1 MGQLDTF
8 AGAHVIDGV
17 NADDIAAPQRLD
29 ADLGMLARFT
39 HIETVRVDIGIGE
52 TAGLEKR
59 FGKEKSGAAGGVLL
73 LIVMDLR
80 HLDVIGFT
88 KQGGELGEDVHDDID
103 ADAHV
108 GGAEDEGVLAEF
120 IQFGEL
126 FVRKASGA
134 DDDGASRSGSGA
146 GVGDGGFR
154 RGEVDD
160 DGAIDLKQLKEEM
173 NQDVVLVSIMWVN
186 NILGS
191 VQPIK
196 EVIDIVKKYKKA
208 HLHVDCVQ
216 GICKVIPNFNF
227 NDIDMFTF
235 STHKIYG
242 PKGIG
247 GLFVREGIELN
258 KRLYGS
264 SSQFSIKP
272 GTFDLSLVA
281 STAKCFIKFY
291 NKTCDHKED
300 VKKKY
305 LYLREKLEKNNKIV
319 FNTNGD
325 NISYYILNISLIGIR
340 GETIVHTLERDEIY
354 VSTGSSCSSKLAKPE
369 KTIYAIS
376 ESNERSTSTVRIS
389 LSFLTTYE
397 EIDALVDAINKIT
410 NGVK

>member
-1 MGQLDTF
+1 MKYFDYTATTPVDSEVLETYINTTKKFF
-8 AGAHVIDGV
+8 ANTTSLH
-17 NADDIAAPQRLD
+17 R
-29 ADLGMLARFT
+29 
-39 HIETVRVDIGIGE
+39 
-52 TAGLEKR
+52 
-59 FGKEKSGAAGGVLL
+59 
-73 LIVMDLR
+73 
-80 HLDVIGFT
+80 
-88 KQGGELGEDVHDDID
+88 LGEESNHMYEVCTRRIKDIIGLNNHKLVYTSN
-103 ADAHV
+103 ATEANNLAIFGTVLKYEKAKIITSKIEHPSV
-108 GGAEDEGVLAEF
+108 YNVFKELEDKYEVVYLNVNIEG
-120 IQFGEL
+120 I
-126 FVRKASGA
+126 
-134 DDDGASRSGSGA
+134 
-146 GVGDGGFR
+146 
-154 RGEVDD
+154 
-160 DGAIDLKQLKEEM
+160 IDLKQLEEEM

-291 NKTCDHKED
+291 NKTCEHKED

-397 EIDALVDAINKIT
+397 EIDALVDALNNIT